1 MKIITTVSLAVMT
14 IAAAAFFFF
23 TPANASTE
31 HLEKHK
37 QPFSEVVFRQAQADN
52 QLVLI
57 DVYATWCPTCK
68 RQHRVLNDYF
78 AKYPDSDILVLE
90 VDFDE
95 QKDWV
100 TYFKAPRQSTLALY
114 RGEEQLWF
122 SVAQTR
128 ERTIFA
134 ELQKHDSAAE

>member
-1 MKIITTVSLAVMT
+1 MKIITTLSLALIA
-14 IAAAAFFFF
+14 IAAAAFFLLA
-23 TPANASTE
+23 PANASTE
-31 HLEKHK
+31 YLDKHK
-37 QPFSEVVFRQAQADN
+37 QPFSEAVFRQAQADN

-78 AKYPDSDILVLE
+78 TKYPDSDILVLE

-114 RGEEQLWF
+114 LGEEQLWF

-134 ELQKHDSAAE
+134 ELQKYDNTAE

>member
-1 MKIITTVSLAVMT
+1 MKITTTVSLAV
-14 IAAAAFFFF
+14 IAVAAAAFFFL

-31 HLEKHK
+31 HLDKHK
-37 QPFSEVVFRQAQADN
+37 QPFSEDVFRQAQADN
-52 QLVLI
+52 KLVLI
-57 DVYATWCPTCK
+57 DVYATWCPTCR
-68 RQHRVLNDYF
+68 RQQNVLNDYF
-78 AKYPDSDILVLE
+78 AQYPDSDLLVLE
-90 VDFDE
+90 VDYDQ

-128 ERTIFA
+128 QRTIFA
-134 ELQKHDSAAE
+134 ELKKHDPAAE

>member
-1 MKIITTVSLAVMT
+1 MKMITTLSLGIIAV
-14 IAAAAFFFF
+14 AAAAFFFLA
-23 TPANASTE
+23 PANASTE
-31 HLEKHK
+31 HLDKHK
-37 QPFSEVVFRQAQADN
+37 QPFTEDVFRQAQADN

-57 DVYATWCPTCK
+57 DVYATWCPTCR

-78 AKYPDSDILVLE
+78 AKYPDSSIMVLE

-114 RGEEQLWF
+114 RGDEQLWF

-128 ERTIFA
+128 ERTIVA
-134 ELQKHDSAAE
+134 ELQKHDHSAE